1 MEDAEQNIRRR
12 RFSFKAAIPKMRE
25 GRNSLTRRQD
35 PRIQCADSGHNA
47 PTAATTRRQRRSAIQ
62 PWWGCRPT
70 SGYGDGMAAYLCHEL
85 CLVAHLPRAPMG
97 ACYLFCL
104 HVMTNMHDNN

>member
-1 MEDAEQNIRRR
+1 MEDAEQNIRHR

-47 PTAATTRRQRRSAIQ
+47 PTAATTRRQRPQRADSGHNAPTAAIGDSAMV
-62 PWWGCRPT
+62 G
-70 SGYGDGMAAYLCHEL
+70 L
-85 CLVAHLPRAPMG
+85 
-97 ACYLFCL
+97 
-104 HVMTNMHDNN
+104 